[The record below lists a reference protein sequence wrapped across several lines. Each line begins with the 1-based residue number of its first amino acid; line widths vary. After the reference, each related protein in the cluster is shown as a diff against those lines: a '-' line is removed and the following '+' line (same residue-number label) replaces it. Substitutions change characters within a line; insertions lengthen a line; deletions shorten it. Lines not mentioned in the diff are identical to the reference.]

1 MRAMNVLIILGS
13 PRKQGNSEILARH
26 VGEGIKKSGGSVDYV
41 YLNSLNISPCQGCGG
56 CEKTGICVIKD
67 DMVELYT
74 RVDVADALILVSPV
88 YFYGVTAQC
97 KAFIDRFQAR
107 WSRKYLQKI
116 AYRAGEGRRG
126 YFLSTSA
133 THGENMSK
141 CCMHTARYFFDAI
154 QLEFDY
160 EDSLLVHGVDEK
172 GVVLDREGCV
182 QDAEA
187 FGRKIATKEQE

>member
-1 MRAMNVLIILGS
+1 MRAMNVLIVLGS
-13 PRKQGNSEILARH
+13 PRKHGNSEILARR
-26 VGEGIKKSGGSVDYV
+26 VGESIKKCGGSVDFV
-41 YLNSLNISPCQGCGG
+41 RLNSLTVSPCQGCGG
-56 CEKTGICVIKD
+56 CDKTGICVIKD
-67 DMVELYT
+67 DMTELYT
-74 RVDVADALILVSPV
+74 RVDVADALLLVSPV

-133 THGENMSK
+133 THGAKMSQ
-141 CCMHTARYFFDAI
+141 CCMYTARYFFDAI
-154 QLEFDY
+154 QLEFDD
-160 EDSLLVHGVDEK
+160 EDSLLVQGVDGK
-172 GVVLDREGCV
+172 GAVLDRQESV

-187 FGRKIATKEQE
+187 FGRKIAIGE

>member
-13 PRKQGNSEILARH
+13 PRKHGNSEILARH
-26 VGEGIKKSGGSVDYV
+26 VGESIKKSGGAVDFIR
-41 YLNSLNISPCQGCGG
+41 LNSLNISPCQGCGG
-56 CEKTGICVIKD
+56 CDKTGICVIKD
-67 DMVELYT
+67 DMTELYT
-74 RVDVADALILVSPV
+74 RVDVADALLLVSPV

-97 KAFIDRFQAR
+97 KGFIDRFQAR
-107 WSRKYLQKI
+107 WSRKYVQNI

-133 THGENMSK
+133 THGGKMSE
-141 CCMHTARYFFDAI
+141 CCMYTARYFFDAI
-154 QLEFDY
+154 QLEFDA

-172 GVVLDREGCV
+172 GAVVQRQGSM

-187 FGRKIATKEQE
+187 FGRKIASRE